1 MQELIVRYFPEL
13 DERQLLQL
21 ERLEESLHAYNEKVN
36 LISRRDVENIETA
49 HLLHSLSIA
58 KFIRFAPGSRV
69 MDLGTGGGLPGL
81 PLAIYFPQTHFHLID
96 RIGKKVEAA
105 RSFAAELGLE
115 NVTFQHGDSGE
126 CHERFDFVVS
136 RAVMPQADLLKAI
149 RRNIRTKRLSSVP
162 NGLITLKGGDL
173 EKELK
178 ECRRPSVVVP
188 LTDYFSEAFF
198 ETKKLVYTPL

>member
-58 KFIRFAPGSRV
+58 KFISFAPGSRV

-149 RRNIRTKRLSSVP
+149 RRNIRTKRLNSVP

-178 ECRRPSVVVP
+178 ECRRPSVLVP

>member
-58 KFIRFAPGSRV
+58 KFIRFAPGNRV

-81 PLAIYFPQTHFHLID
+81 PLAIYFPQTYFHLID

-105 RSFAAELGLE
+105 RSLAAELGLE

-149 RRNIRTKRLSSVP
+149 RRNIRTKRLNSVP

>member
-58 KFIRFAPGSRV
+58 KFIRFAPGNRV

-105 RSFAAELGLE
+105 RSLAAELGLE

-149 RRNIRTKRLSSVP
+149 RRNIRTKRLNSVP

>member
-149 RRNIRTKRLSSVP
+149 RRNIRTKRLNSVP

-198 ETKKLVYTPL
+198 ETKKLVYTLL